1 MPTIR
6 VDYHEKN
13 RLALITDPVR
23 KSVEQIRA
31 LHPEVLIFI
40 RTGWLNGPHL
50 ELCVASEGEI
60 DLSPQLQL
68 IRNWVKEH
76 PSTTQLKADEYEMLS
91 RKVGALEGIPG
102 PYLPLRPDNTA
113 ELVDYHR
120 PRLVDGHEALQK
132 SYIRFFDR
140 SAPILFRLAALK
152 SSDVSLATIV
162 QAAMLARAAGQY
174 EPEGLA
180 SGYLSLQA
188 HADFFF
194 ANFDREGRFRRQ
206 YDRLAE
212 AWSEQLELAVQ
223 GSPQLAADSSEAAA
237 QVVEI
242 MKIWEWV
249 LADAKAEIQR
259 VIRIDKSW
267 FDYNPTAF
275 PDEMGEEHKDAFAS
289 AGLPM
294 RKIEKGVTL
303 NGMLG
308 SIDTA
313 FFRSDNFQT
322 FRVILNM
329 YYSFLRTLNVSPA
342 ERFGLCYLVAT
353 TFCRMRDSGTLDAV
367 NERVQTEDV
376 LHSQV
381 VAVHSNANKEA

>member
-6 VDYHEKN
+6 IDYYEKN
-13 RLALITDPVR
+13 RLPLITDPVR

-31 LHPEVLIFI
+31 LHPEALIYI
-40 RTGWLNGPHL
+40 RTGWLNGPHM
-50 ELCVASEGEI
+50 ELCVTGEAEI
-60 DLSPQLQL
+60 DVAAQLQL
-68 IRNWVKEH
+68 IRSWIKEH
-76 PSTTQLKADEYEMLS
+76 PSTTQLKADEYDMLS
-91 RKVGALEGIPG
+91 RKLGALEGIRG
-102 PYLPLRPDNTA
+102 PYLPLRPNNTA
-113 ELVDYHR
+113 ELVEYHH
-120 PRLVDGHEALQK
+120 PRLVDGHEVLQE

-162 QAAMLARAAGQY
+162 QVAMLARAADQY

-194 ANFDREGRFRRQ
+194 ANFDRAGRFRQQ
-206 YDRLAE
+206 YDRMGE

-223 GSPQLAADSSEAAA
+223 GRPQLAANSSEAGA

-242 MKIWEWV
+242 MAIWEEV
-249 LADAKAEIQR
+249 LAYAKAEIQR

-275 PDEMGEEHKDAFAS
+275 PDELGDEHQEAFAS
-289 AGLPM
+289 AGMRM
-294 RKIEKGVTL
+294 RKIEKGDTL
-303 NGMLG
+303 TGMLG
-308 SIDTA
+308 GVDPA
-313 FFRSDNFQT
+313 FFRSENFQT

-353 TFCRMRDSGTLDAV
+353 TFCRIRDNGKLAAV
-367 NERVQTEDV
+367 R
-376 LHSQV
+376 
-381 VAVHSNANKEA
+381 